1 MTAGPLAA
9 NTPALTSRET
19 WTTQARRWRFLLLLL
34 PGFYTASMDLTVVAT
49 AQPFIASHFRI
60 YSPQSAASI
69 RAYHRAEALNQISWI
84 GTAFTL
90 TDTAFV
96 PLFGQLADVF
106 GRYAALQIAVVLMT
120 LGAVLCASAPVW
132 PVLVLGRALQGVGT
146 AGMSTCSLIIL
157 ADNVSLKE
165 QAFNTSIFHFL
176 IGIAYATGPLV

>member
-1 MTAGPLAA
+1 MEVSSTVITRLLYREYGSDYCRDSSTVHRVSFPSVLLP
-9 NTPALTSRET
+9 TPA
-19 WTTQARRWRFLLLLL
+19 
-34 PGFYTASMDLTVVAT
+34 SMYA
-49 AQPFIASHFRI
+49 H
-60 YSPQSAASI
+60 
-69 RAYHRAEALNQISWI
+69 HRAEALNQISWI

-106 GRYAALQIAVVLMT
+106 GRHAALQSAVTIMT
-120 LGAVLCASAPVW
+120 LGAVLCASAQVW

>member
-1 MTAGPLAA
+1 MEVSSTVITRL
-9 NTPALTSRET
+9 LYREYGSDN
-19 WTTQARRWRFLLLLL
+19 RRDSSTVHRVSFPSALL
-34 PGFYTASMDLTVVAT
+34 PSPASTHA
-49 AQPFIASHFRI
+49 H
-60 YSPQSAASI
+60 
-69 RAYHRAEALNQISWI
+69 HRVEALNQISWI

-106 GRYAALQIAVVLMT
+106 GRHAALQSAVAIMT
-120 LGAVLCASAPVW
+120 LGAVLCASAQVW